1 MQYNGPNQYAC
12 DGNLLVDA
20 QKVEQETRQ
29 WLQQVVVGL
38 NLCPFAH
45 RPLQDNTIRIHVT
58 DCQDEETLLQ
68 VLFDEILLLQET
80 PGEALETT
88 LLVLTDV
95 LQSFDEFNQFL
106 NLSDQLLV
114 DRGWQGVFQIA
125 SFHPE
130 YCFHG
135 VSADSDEN
143 LTNRSPWPVLHII
156 REESLE
162 RAVARYPDPH
172 LIPQRNIERVSAL
185 TPDEKRALFPYLFCH

>member
-1 MQYNGPNQYAC
+1 
-12 DGNLLVDA
+12 LVET
-20 QKVEQETRQ
+20 QKAEQETRQ

-45 RPLQDNTIRIHVT
+45 RPLQDDTIRIQVT
-58 DCQDEETLLQ
+58 GCSDEASLLQ
-68 VLFDEILLLQET
+68 VLFDEILLLQES
-80 PGEALETT
+80 PEQAVETT

-106 NLSDQLLV
+106 DLSDQLLI
-114 DRGWQGVFQIA
+114 DRGWQGLFQVA
-125 SFHPE
+125 SFHPQ

-135 VSADSDEN
+135 VEADAAEN
-143 LTNRSPWPVLHII
+143 LTNRSPWPVLHLI

-162 RAVARYPDPH
+162 RAVAQYPDPH

-185 TPDEKRALFPYLFCH
+185 TAEEKRLLFPYLFCR

>member
-20 QKVEQETRQ
+20 QKAEQETRQ

-58 DCQDEETLLQ
+58 DCRDEETLLQ
-68 VLFDEILLLQET
+68 VLFDEILLLQEA
-80 PGEALETT
+80 PGKTLETT

-95 LQSFDEFNQFL
+95 LQSFGEFNQFL
-106 NLSDQLLV
+106 DLSDQLLI

-125 SFHPE
+125 SFHPG

-135 VSADSDEN
+135 VSTDSDEN

-162 RAVARYPDPH
+162 RAVAQYPDPH
-172 LIPQRNIERVSAL
+172 LIPQRNVERVSAL
-185 TPDEKRALFPYLFCH
+185 TPEEKRVLFPYLFCQ

>member
-1 MQYNGPNQYAC
+1 MI
-12 DGNLLVDA
+12 DA
-20 QKVEQETRQ
+20 QKVEQEIRQ

-45 RPLQDNTIRIHVT
+45 RPLQDNAIRIHVT
-58 DCQDEETLLQ
+58 DCRDEATLLH

-80 PGEALETT
+80 PGQTLETT
-88 LLVLTDV
+88 LLVLTEV
-95 LQSFDEFNQFL
+95 LQSFDDFNQFL
-106 NLSDQLLV
+106 DLSDQLLI
-114 DRGWQGVFQIA
+114 DHGWQGVFQIA

-135 VSADSDEN
+135 VLTDSDEN

-172 LIPQRNIERVSAL
+172 LIPQRNIERMSAL
-185 TPDEKRALFPYLFCH
+185 TPEEKRELFPYLFCH

>member
-80 PGEALETT
+80 PREALETT